1 MCLNLR
7 LCKSALAVVGSEHLL
22 QPSEAVL
29 HPVLRAAGNSGIRIL
44 HADICRREAMA
55 APGIDVAFIGN
66 SLFGQ
71 CLYET
76 NGVHDRNHIVIS
88 GRKDEAGTGL
98 IIHHTAAI
106 RRRGIA
112 RLHFISGH
120 GIAKE
125 RRIRP
130 LHSHGCR
137 CRCKV
142 SPCRK
147 TKDSYLIRIYIP
159 LFRLVPDDSHRL
171 VVIHKRRGPRTILRH
186 AVTKNEHL
194 ISCLQIG
201 KSHRICLPVRAVL
214 IGSSRKNQHGRPL
227 FHIFKLAADRL

>member
-7 LCKSALAVVGSEHLL
+7 VCKSALAVVGSEHLL

-29 HPVLRAAGNSGIRIL
+29 HPVLRTAGNSGIRIL
-44 HADICRREAMA
+44 HADICRREAMPA
-55 APGIDVAFIGN
+55 SGIDMAFIGN

-88 GRKDEAGTGL
+88 GRKNKAGTGL
-98 IIHHTAAI
+98 IIHHAAAI
-106 RRRGIA
+106 RCRGIA
-112 RLHFISGH
+112 RLYFISGY
-120 GIAKE
+120 GIAKQ
-125 RRIRP
+125 RCIRP

-137 CRCKV
+137 RSRKM

-147 TKDSYLIRIYIP
+147 TKDSNLIRIYIP
-159 LFRLVPDDSHRL
+159 LFRLIPDDAHRL
-171 VVIHKRRGPRTILRH
+171 IVIHKRRGPCTILRH

-194 ISCLQIG
+194 VSGLKIG
-201 KSHRICLPVRAVL
+201 EGYRIRLPVRAVL
-214 IGSSRKNQHGRPL
+214 IGSSGKNQHGRSL
-227 FHIFKLAADRL
+227 FHIFKLSSNRL